1 MVSSNAAGQEWV
13 RTIRDVPTAQLNCM
27 PGGFNHHWE
36 QIQKPF
42 RRGLL
47 RRITSRC
54 AVCGKERARILDATD
69 GTMDLQ
75 YTTPNWHVKVEE
87 PYDAFDVA
95 TELERRSTKEVRE
108 GKSKT
113 GKVRRLRSV
122 S

>member
-1 MVSSNAAGQEWV
+1 
-13 RTIRDVPTAQLNCM
+13 
-27 PGGFNHHWE
+27 
-36 QIQKPF
+36 
-42 RRGLL
+42 
-47 RRITSRC
+47 
-54 AVCGKERARILDATD
+54 
-69 GTMDLQ
+69 MDLQ